1 MKCAEGVIVQQNDVT
16 MRTMNELVKQCEVN
30 RMSVNKQN
38 GETSE
43 VSRKNHVSYAE
54 MVTKSYTTIVK
65 PKNESDTIDK
75 NAINKKMEKSLKNV
89 NVNYTRISDSGT
101 IMINV
106 PNLEAQKET
115 MKNLR
120 SVFSNDYDVEPKKM
134 LMPKL
139 TIANVPL
146 YINDNEI
153 VSALCEKDINIRQMV
168 QNGDVCEVIKSWNVK
183 QRNGESVAKT
193 VAVKCSAKIRNYVM
207 NVKNGYIYI
216 NLVRCRVFDR
226 FFIPQCYHCRS
237 FNHFARDCPNKEKIA
252 VCGKCADNHET
263 RNCWSEILKCVNCL
277 KNRPNEPN
285 DHYSYS
291 NDCPC
296 LLRERSVLRQKT
308 DYSEEKN

>member
-1 MKCAEGVIVQQNDVT
+1 MNNENFFKLYEPLRGVPVENESLKKFNKNDLIEKLSYALETLKCAEGVIVQQNDVT

-101 IMINV
+101 IMIKL

-139 TIANVPL
+139 TIVNLPL
-146 YINDNEI
+146 YMNDNEI

-168 QNGDVCEVIKSWNVK
+168 QNGDVCEVIMS
-183 QRNGESVAKT
+183 
-193 VAVKCSAKIRNYVM
+193 
-207 NVKNGYIYI
+207 
-216 NLVRCRVFDR
+216 
-226 FFIPQCYHCRS
+226 
-237 FNHFARDCPNKEKIA
+237 
-252 VCGKCADNHET
+252 
-263 RNCWSEILKCVNCL
+263 
-277 KNRPNEPN
+277 
-285 DHYSYS
+285 
-291 NDCPC
+291 
-296 LLRERSVLRQKT
+296 
-308 DYSEEKN
+308 